1 MTSTNPKTKIEKCKF
16 LTFRKK
22 LYTILSTLFLAA
34 FAVIIINANGSNQ
47 FFSSYITE
55 ITISF
60 AILVFSCVQF
70 EIQHKKSEMD
80 LFNDY
85 NKKYDELNDDLA
97 ILTSKKDRKH
107 DTKNK
112 IKKKD
117 KSLIIDYLNL
127 CAEEYY
133 WRNQGYISDEL
144 WKYWEIG
151 IRSKLK
157 EFMNNIKVIDVIKNE
172 LKEGDSYYGFFDSK
186 LFKETFCNIEKS
198 N

>member
-1 MTSTNPKTKIEKCKF
+1 MTSTNNKTELEKCKF

-22 LYTILSTLFLAA
+22 LYTIVSILFLTAIS
-34 FAVIIINANGSNQ
+34 VIIINANSNNQ
-47 FFSSYITE
+47 SFSSYITD

-60 AILVFSCVQF
+60 AILVFSCIQF

-80 LFNDY
+80 LFNEY
-85 NKKYDELNDDLA
+85 NKKYDKLNDDLA
-97 ILTSKKDRKH
+97 ILTSKTVSNH
-107 DTKNK
+107 DKRNE

-133 WRNQGYISDEL
+133 WRNHGYISDDL
-144 WKYWEIG
+144 WTNWQMGIEFNLKKFSEIEE
-151 IRSKLK
+151 ILEIIKK
-157 EFMNNIKVIDVIKNE
+157 ECNNKN
-172 LKEGDSYYGFFDSK
+172 SYYGFFDTYI
-186 LFKETFCNIEKS
+186 FKNNFCCIEKS